1 MRIIISIF
9 GFFLFISVRANALPG
24 EPGDAL
30 TIFGPRPV
38 YSNGAKPSVVFDD
51 FGWFD
56 SYIPENR
63 KKQISA
69 WIDEWEAGKIS
80 YAAYHGLGNI
90 ESEKAVAALGNSGRT
105 MDLDGTYGGFNITRS
120 AFKNYMIEAG
130 KTAVDLGSEYII
142 LDGAAVSLTTLS
154 FDDEIIDQFRT
165 YLYNNFD
172 GQELAEMGVA
182 DISSFNYRA
191 YLKTEAGGSYTS
203 SESLNNNPPNDGLWK
218 AWKKNII
225 LVERQFFE
233 DWTSEIRAYATNTY
247 SANIYFGANRYMNA
261 RQWDLIDLF
270 DVGVAE
276 TFLDD
281 LGYPYYNLD
290 HAYKNIRNFDKRFW
304 SWNFPANTGKFNGS
318 NDPWGDYHLTELS
331 RVFLAECF
339 AAGGIY
345 QIANGWKEYLNSDAR
360 IDMIADDLRFA
371 RSHYELFNL
380 DDDGEVAIVYNEAF
394 EIEDTGGFTPGYRGI
409 IMLLNDAHRSHDVI
423 FAGHPS
429 KRGGI
434 DPFSS
439 TDLSSYKAVIL
450 PNARMLTDSQVEKL
464 NSYLNDGGIVIGF
477 GRIADL
483 DEDGEDKS
491 ASRTFDDHFASDG
504 STTVGAGKAISI
516 SQNIGNLYYSNAATN
531 TSGNNWEVTS
541 SNLSLLSEYQTTWS
555 SAVDEFIDWD
565 FESEGFSRLVHLYTY
580 KDDDGSMVYH
590 MVNKDINL
598 TSDVDDQSMNDTAAV
613 SCEIEI
619 PTGFSESDVKL
630 SWMTVESPTP
640 VSLSFTET
648 NGKATFTLPSFSN
661 WGILKIGS
669 SASQP
674 LEIDETPE
682 ANFQFRGTGGTG
694 GNRPDKVNEDEEI
707 KENYLYWKGGN
718 HGKAP
723 FDIPFIA
730 SDDEQVESVKLYYR
744 FAAKENE
751 WGNWKEFSTTVASG
765 KNVSGTISFSAPE
778 GEGYYQMRIE
788 AIDNE
793 EQSEVVIERDETGYG
808 FDETPPSP
816 PLNLKE
822 KTHQTGQ
829 WIEDPSSL
837 VFTWDEATDN
847 LSGAGG
853 AYVFIGTD
861 SMNVVDESLS
871 RGTSSWAVDLSSL
884 EEGERYKFVYRN
896 EDLAGNWADSN
907 TVFTFRYGSSPV
919 LDRKNIVVTEG
930 SEQLSVSWENPED
943 PNFSHVLLS
952 FREYGDDY
960 GNWVSGP
967 ISSGATTTS
976 LDISGLEDDIPHE
989 VLLTAISKNGK
1000 FGNEIKLAGTHTPS
1014 STGPLYTLKAI
1025 VSGRGII
1032 DISAYGNDSL
1042 LSLREKIHSGS
1053 GIPVSDAKIYLGSS
1067 ELDTLKN
1074 AQSLQSLGFEDGYQ
1088 FTVLENENSNAK
1100 SFANWQYTEFGD
1112 SKAKRLPSDDY
1123 NGDTVPNFVHY
1134 ALGISGTAN
1143 YDSDK
1148 LLQISYSSNSITI
1161 VYHKNN
1167 NASEAIVTVEAS
1179 IDKGK
1184 TWNTLSSIGMNE
1196 SVETVGE
1203 KQTASWSFS
1212 EGSYDDMLVRL
1223 SVSEDD

>member
-1 MRIIISIF
+1 MIGIF
-9 GFFLFISVRANALPG
+9 GFFLLISIRSNAMPG

-38 YSNGAKPSVVFDD
+38 YSNGAKPNVVFDE

-56 SYIPENR
+56 NYISDNR
-63 KKQISA
+63 KKQISG
-69 WIDEWEAGKIS
+69 WIEEWKAGNIS
-80 YAAYHGLGNI
+80 YATYHGLGNI

-105 MDLDGTYGGFNITRS
+105 MDLDGTYSGFNITRS

-130 KTAVDLGSEYII
+130 KTAVDLGAKYII

-154 FDDEIIDQFRT
+154 FDDEIIEQFRA
-165 YLYNNFD
+165 YLYSSFS
-172 GQELAEMGVA
+172 GQELAEMGVS
-182 DISSFNYRA
+182 DISIFNYRE
-191 YLKTEAGGSYTS
+191 YLKTEAGGNYTS
-203 SESLNNNPPNDGLWK
+203 SESLNNNPPSDSLWR

-225 LVERQFFE
+225 LIERQFFE
-233 DWTSEIRAYATNTY
+233 DWTSEIRTYAMNTY

-290 HAYKNIRNFDKRFW
+290 HVYKNIRNFDKRFW

-339 AAGGIY
+339 AGGGIY

-360 IDMIADDLRFA
+360 IDLIADDLRFA
-371 RSHYELFNL
+371 RSHFELFNL
-380 DDDGEVAIVYNEAF
+380 DDAGEVAVVYNEAF

-409 IMLLNDAHRSHDVI
+409 IMLLNDAHRNHDVI

-429 KRGGI
+429 KRGGT

-450 PNARMLTDSQVEKL
+450 PNTRMLTDSQVEKL
-464 NSYLNDGGIVIGF
+464 NSYLNDGGTVIGF

-483 DEDGEDKS
+483 DEDGRDKS

-504 STTVGAGKAISI
+504 STTVGAGIAISI
-516 SQNIGNLYYSNAATN
+516 SQNIGDQYYSNAATN
-531 TSGNNWEVTS
+531 MSGNSWEVTA
-541 SNLSLLSEYQTTWS
+541 SNLSLLSGYQTVWS

-565 FESEGFSRLVHLYTY
+565 FESEGLSRLVHLYAY
-580 KDDDGSMVYH
+580 KDDDGSIVYH

-619 PTGFSESDVKL
+619 PTGFNESDVKL

-640 VSLSFTET
+640 VSLSSINT
-648 NGKATFTLPSFSN
+648 NGKVSFTLPSFSN

-669 SASQP
+669 SVSRP

-682 ANFQFRGTGGTG
+682 ANFQFRGTGGYG
-694 GNRPDKVNEDEEI
+694 GHRPDKVNEDEEI

-730 SDDEQVESVKLYYR
+730 SDDKQVESVKLYYR
-744 FAAKENE
+744 FAAKEDE

-765 KNVSGTISFSAPE
+765 KNVSGAISFSAPE
-778 GEGYYQMRIE
+778 GEGYYQMRIQ

-793 EQSEVVIERDETGYG
+793 EQTEVVIGRDETGYG

-816 PLNLKE
+816 PLNLREAK
-822 KTHQTGQ
+822 HQTGH

-837 VFTWDEATDN
+837 VFTWNEASDN
-847 LSGAGG
+847 LSGAGM
-853 AYVFIGTD
+853 ANVSIGTD
-861 SMNVVDESLS
+861 YMNVVSDSLS
-871 RGTSSWAVDLSSL
+871 RGTNSWAVDLSSL

-919 LDRKNIVVTEG
+919 LNRENIRVSEG
-930 SEQLSVSWENPED
+930 SEQLSVSWTNPSD
-943 PNFSHVLLS
+943 TNFSHVLLS
-952 FREYGDDY
+952 FRESGDDY
-960 GNWVSGP
+960 GNWISGP
-967 ISSGATTTS
+967 TSSDSTTTS
-976 LDISGLEDDIPHE
+976 LDISGLENDIPYE

-1000 FGNEIKLAGTHTPS
+1000 FGNEIKVAGTHTPS
-1014 STGPLYTLKAI
+1014 STGPLYILKAI
-1025 VSGRGII
+1025 VSGGGVI

-1042 LSLREKIHSGS
+1042 LTLREKIHSKS
-1053 GIPVSDAKIYLGSS
+1053 GIPINNATIYLGSS
-1067 ELDTLKN
+1067 ELDTLKD

-1088 FTVLENENSNAK
+1088 LTVLENGNPDAQ
-1100 SFANWQYTEFGD
+1100 SFAQWQYTEFGD
-1112 SKAKRLPSDDY
+1112 SKSKRLPADDY
-1123 NGDTVPNFVHY
+1123 NGDTIPNFVHY
-1134 ALGISGTAN
+1134 ALGISGDET
-1143 YDSDK
+1143 YDSEN
-1148 LLQISYSSNSITI
+1148 LLEISYSSKSITI
-1161 VYHKNN
+1161 VYHKNS
-1167 NASEAIVTVEAS
+1167 NANEAIVTVEAS
-1179 IDKGK
+1179 VDDGK
-1184 TWNTLSSIGMNE
+1184 TWDTLSNIGMYE

-1203 KQTASWSFS
+1203 TQTVSWRFS
-1212 EGSYDDMLVRL
+1212 EGSYVDMLVQL
-1223 SVSEDD
+1223 SVFENY